1 MAKRQHVT
9 SGRVKEG
16 CELGDFPTTNHSM
29 TFLLLTLISGDLFQR
44 PGPSAAHILL
54 HTPAVMD
61 MWEQKNLPYLGRV
74 KTAELKLASEIRS
87 KQEFPYLFSL
97 GTSALNTKAI
107 LSGVSDDLRLNC
119 WTVIFF
125 RFDFKC
131 PHATTAKPNA
141 DALSF
146 GQGMFKNRHR
156 SPHRHECTD
165 PKEPL
170 CADAIFGG
178 LA

>member
-1 MAKRQHVT
+1 MGISSKGRAHLQHTSSCTRLQLWTCESRQT
-9 SGRVKEG
+9 SPIWVG
-16 CELGDFPTTNHSM
+16 
-29 TFLLLTLISGDLFQR
+29 
-44 PGPSAAHILL
+44 
-54 HTPAVMD
+54 
-61 MWEQKNLPYLGRV
+61 
-74 KTAELKLASEIRS
+74 LKLASEIRS

-97 GTSALNTKAI
+97 GTSALNTQAI

-146 GQGMFKNRHR
+146 GQGMFKNRHW

-165 PKEPL
+165 PRGPL
-170 CADAIFGG
+170 CADGG